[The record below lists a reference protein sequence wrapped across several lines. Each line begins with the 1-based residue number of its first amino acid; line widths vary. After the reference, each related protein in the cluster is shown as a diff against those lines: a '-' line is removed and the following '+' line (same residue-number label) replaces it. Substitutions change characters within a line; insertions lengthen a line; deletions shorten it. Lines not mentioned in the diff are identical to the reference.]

1 MYLVIPISVS
11 LGWTIRAQSELRRN
25 YRNLDAGAG
34 GTPASKRYWLW
45 WCLVVTGK
53 AMEWLVPPLVQVH
66 TRACP
71 FIAPYRRGVLVVAQ
85 VSPG

>member
-1 MYLVIPISVS
+1 MCWHV
-11 LGWTIRAQSELRRN
+11 RRP
-25 YRNLDAGAG
+25 